1 MDTENNIKKLKNDE
15 ISRPEVT
22 GTKFQLFEFLKP
34 LIPFLSVIGGSLNGP
49 ISNVIACEGIFLK
62 QVWRFTALNI
72 LFIAAYV
79 LK

>member
-1 MDTENNIKKLKNDE
+1 MDSENNLSKLKNDE
-15 ISRPEVT
+15 IIRPE
-22 GTKFQLFEFLKP
+22 GTKFQLFDLLKP

-72 LFIAAYV
+72 LFIAAYFM
-79 LK
+79 K